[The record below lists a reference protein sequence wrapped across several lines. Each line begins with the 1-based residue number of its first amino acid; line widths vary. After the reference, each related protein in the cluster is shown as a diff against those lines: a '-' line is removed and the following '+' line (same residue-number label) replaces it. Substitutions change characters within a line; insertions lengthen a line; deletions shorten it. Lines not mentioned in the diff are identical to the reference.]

1 MLNIPIRTYKEF
13 WPFYLREHSL
23 RICRAWHYL
32 GTTIAIVSILA
43 LIGTG
48 NLWFLL
54 LTPIGAYGCAWTGHF
69 IFEKNR
75 PATFKYPWWSL
86 ISDFRMYFLWLSG
99 GLGKH
104 LELAGVPM
112 EKAHKSGKSS
122 KTISA

>member
-23 RICRAWHYL
+23 RICRALHYA
-32 GTTIAIVSILA
+32 GTTLAIVSILA
-43 LIGTG
+43 WIGTG

-54 LTPIGAYGCAWTGHF
+54 ITPVGAYGFAWTGHF

-104 LELAGVPM
+104 LELAGVAK
-112 EKAHKSGKSS
+112 ESAHSS
-122 KTISA
+122 SSTFSA